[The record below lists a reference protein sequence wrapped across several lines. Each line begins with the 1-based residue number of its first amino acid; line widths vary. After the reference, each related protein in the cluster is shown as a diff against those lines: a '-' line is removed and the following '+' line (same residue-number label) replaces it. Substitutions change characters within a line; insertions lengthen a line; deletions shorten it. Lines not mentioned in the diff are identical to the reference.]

1 MPSKESEPTD
11 RKFPKRCKI
20 LTAAREAFMEVG
32 FERASVDAIAQR
44 ASVSKA
50 TIYNHFADK
59 NALFV
64 AAFAQEADELRRE
77 FIACLHEA
85 EGDVRGALVC
95 VGTKLIGVIVA
106 PTMVSLYRHAG
117 AEAARF
123 PAIGQ
128 LVFERGPE
136 LVQGTL
142 AAYLERWAQKGE
154 LVIDHPRTAAIHFSV
169 LCQGDLYL
177 RAHLGILAYPPTKQ
191 IADSVERGVE
201 TFLRAYSARA
211 I

>member
-1 MPSKESEPTD
+1 MSSEDTQPTD

-20 LTAAREAFMEVG
+20 LTAAREAFMDAG
-32 FERASVDAIAQR
+32 FERVSVDAIAQR
-44 ASVSKA
+44 AGVSKA
-50 TIYNHFADK
+50 TIYNHFTDK

-77 FIACLHEA
+77 FLSCLNEA
-85 EGDVRGALVC
+85 EGDLRGALLC
-95 VGTKLIGVIVA
+95 VGRKLISVIVA

-117 AEAARF
+117 AESARF
-123 PAIGQ
+123 PAIGK
-128 LVFERGPE
+128 LVFERGPD

-142 AAYLERWAQKGE
+142 GAYLQRWAQKGE
-154 LVIDHPRTAAIHFSV
+154 LVIEHPRTAAIHFSV

-177 RAHLGILAYPPTKQ
+177 RAHLGVLDSPPNKQ
-191 IADSVERGVE
+191 IAESVERGVNA
-201 TFLRAYSARA
+201 FLRAYSARA